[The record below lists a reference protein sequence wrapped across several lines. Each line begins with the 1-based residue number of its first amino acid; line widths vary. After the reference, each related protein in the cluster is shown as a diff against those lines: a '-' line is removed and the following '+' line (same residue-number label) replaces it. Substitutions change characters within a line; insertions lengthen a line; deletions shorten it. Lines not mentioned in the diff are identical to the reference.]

1 MNTKVTPISNHLQDV
16 WRLDVKSKIKLAG
29 QIEYNLIN

>member
-1 MNTKVTPISNHLQDV
+1 MNTKVTPISNHVQDV
-16 WRLDVKSKIKLAG
+16 WRLDVESSIKLEG